1 MFFNFEEEKKKE
13 MHDTVELFKFSWS
26 VGFLL
31 IGGDVILWMRE
42 FCTFDKKTK
51 SLTFVF
57 VENATNEYHEN
68 GAITKYIIIPPYFVT

>member
-1 MFFNFEEEKKKE
+1 M
-13 MHDTVELFKFSWS
+13 
-26 VGFLL
+26 
-31 IGGDVILWMRE
+31 ILWMRG

-57 VENATNEYHEN
+57 MENATSEYHEN

>member
-1 MFFNFEEEKKKE
+1 M
-13 MHDTVELFKFSWS
+13 
-26 VGFLL
+26 
-31 IGGDVILWMRE
+31 ILWMRG

-68 GAITKYIIIPPYFVT
+68 GAITKYIIIPPYFCYLIFDLPVSFFSLQCNVSVTSCYKFLTPRRKWLHT

>member
-1 MFFNFEEEKKKE
+1 M
-13 MHDTVELFKFSWS
+13 
-26 VGFLL
+26 
-31 IGGDVILWMRE
+31 ILWMCG

-51 SLTFVF
+51 FLTFVF